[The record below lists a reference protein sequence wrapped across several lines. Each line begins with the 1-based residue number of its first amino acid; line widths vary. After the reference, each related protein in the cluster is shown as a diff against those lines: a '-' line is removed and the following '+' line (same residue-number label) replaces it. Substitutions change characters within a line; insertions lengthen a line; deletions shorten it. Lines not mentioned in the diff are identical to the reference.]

1 MSFCSCLAARSL
13 LKRFGTLC
21 VFGLMLG
28 LGSVQAEEQVTP
40 SAANAASSPSAASAT
55 SSAPQAGSWD
65 ELTAAL
71 QRPQESALT
80 PSDTSKGDPSAAL
93 DQLFGPE
100 QFTPTR
106 APEATPPVLPFVV
119 TADFS
124 DDTVHFKLLLTAG
137 AYIYQD
143 SIVLTSST
151 TSLLMAQPQLPAAL
165 THHDSLGTHQVY
177 FDELNFDVPIVSA
190 KRGDELILSYQGC
203 DAQGICY
210 PPQRFTLKL
219 PQAVNSS
226 FTKLDDPTARAG
238 ASSVYAAHAAQ
249 RAEPSF
255 WSLLL
260 QQADGSTIS
269 DFLRHNLGVGL
280 LLCFLLGIGLDLT
293 PCVLPMLPIFSAMI
307 VAKPKNGA
315 PVNFGLVLRQNLG
328 YALGLSLCYMVL
340 GLIFAWLGAS
350 FHGVLQH
357 PIVTTI
363 IALLLLGCAAACAG
377 LIEFKV
383 PAVITGPLQQRVSAL
398 NTKSFGGAAALGVIS
413 AIVASPCTSAPLAG
427 ALLYVMQSGNIML
440 GALIFLLIG
449 LGMATPL
456 LLIGI
461 FGGRFLMKGGMVG
474 DLVKRILALLLL
486 FAAYFISRHLMG
498 NTEPLFF
505 SFIVFI
511 SSIYLFGSILYFIVK
526 HRLTLVMICAVTL
539 VSLVPT
545 YCAYQ
550 AGFEQVKLEAPEPYE
565 GFTKVASLAELRAMT
580 QGQPSFIAFTATWCV
595 NCRYMAHHI
604 YNQAEFLNASSSL
617 KRVVIDITDA
627 NNPHTKELIDY
638 FKVMGVPYIVTL
650 DEQGKVHSTHI
661 GLADQDVVLD
671 HVMDL
676 KNATP

>member
-13 LKRFGTLC
+13 LKRFGALC

-55 SSAPQAGSWD
+55 PSATPSATSAPQAGSWD
-65 ELTAAL
+65 ALNAAL
-71 QRPQESALT
+71 QEPQAAT
-80 PSDTSKGDPSAAL
+80 PEPGAAL

-124 DDTVHFKLLLTAG
+124 DDTVHFKLLLAAG

-165 THHDSLGTHQVY
+165 THQDSLGTHQVY

-190 KRGDELILSYQGC
+190 QRGDELILSYQGC

-226 FTKLDDPTARAG
+226 FTKLDDPTARAT
-238 ASSVYAAHAAQ
+238 ASSAHAAPAAQ

-269 DFLRHNLGVGL
+269 DFLSHNLGVGL

-340 GLIFAWLGAS
+340 GLTFSWLGAS

-474 DLVKRILALLLL
+474 DLVKRLLALLLL

-498 NTEPLFF
+498 NTEPFFF
-505 SFIVFI
+505 SFLVFI
-511 SSIYLFGSILYFIVK
+511 SSIYLIGSVLYVIIQ
-526 HRLTLVMICAVTL
+526 HRLTLPLISAVTL

-545 YCAYQ
+545 YFAYQ
-550 AGFEQVKLEAPEPYE
+550 AVFEQVKLEAPEPYE

-617 KRVVIDITDA
+617 KRVVVDITDA
-627 NNPHTKELIDY
+627 NQPQTKELIDY

-671 HVMDL
+671 LVMDL

>member
-13 LKRFGTLC
+13 LKRFGALC

-124 DDTVHFKLLLTAG
+124 DDTVHFKLQLAAG

-165 THHDSLGTHQVY
+165 THQDSLGTHQVY

-226 FTKLDDPTARAG
+226 FTKLDEPTALAA
-238 ASSVYAAHAAQ
+238 ASSAHAANTAHG
-249 RAEPSF
+249 AEPSF

-269 DFLRHNLGVGL
+269 DFLRHNLGIGL

-307 VAKPKNGA
+307 VAKPKDGA

-340 GLIFAWLGAS
+340 GLIFSWLGAS

-357 PIVTTI
+357 PVVTAI

-505 SFIVFI
+505 SFLVFI
-511 SSIYLFGSILYFIVK
+511 SSIYLIGSVLYVIIK
-526 HRLTLVMICAVTL
+526 HRLTLPLISAVTL

-545 YCAYQ
+545 YFAYQ
-550 AGFEQVKLEAPEPYE
+550 AVFEQVKLEDPEPYE

-617 KRVVIDITDA
+617 KRVVVDITDA
-627 NNPHTKELIDY
+627 NQPQTKELIDY

-671 HVMDL
+671 LVMDL

>member
-1 MSFCSCLAARSL
+1 MSFCSCIAARSL
-13 LKRFGTLC
+13 LKRLGALC
-21 VFGLMLG
+21 VFGLILG
-28 LGSVQAEEQVTP
+28 LGSVQAEEQAT
-40 SAANAASSPSAASAT
+40 PSAASAAAST
-55 SSAPQAGSWD
+55 TPSATPSATSAPPAASWD
-65 ELTAAL
+65 ALNAAL
-71 QRPQESALT
+71 QEPQ
-80 PSDTSKGDPSAAL
+80 AAAPEPGATL

-100 QFTPTR
+100 QFAPTL

-124 DDTVHFKLLLTAG
+124 DDTVHFKLLLAAG
-137 AYIYQD
+137 AYIYQE

-151 TSLLMAQPQLPAAL
+151 TSLLMAQPQLPSAL

-190 KRGDELILSYQGC
+190 QRGDELILSYQGC

-226 FTKLDDPTARAG
+226 FTKLDDPSARAG
-238 ASSVYAAHAAQ
+238 ASSVHAAQ

-269 DFLRHNLGVGL
+269 DFLSHNLGVGL

-307 VAKPKNGA
+307 VAKPKDGA

-340 GLIFAWLGAS
+340 GLIFSWLGAS

-357 PIVTTI
+357 PVVTAI

-383 PAVITGPLQQRVSAL
+383 PTVITGPLQQKVSAL

-539 VSLVPT
+539 VSLMPT
-545 YCAYQ
+545 YFAYQ
-550 AGFEQVKLEAPEPYE
+550 AVFEQVKLEAPEPYE

-617 KRVVIDITDA
+617 KRVVVDITDA
-627 NNPHTKELIDY
+627 NQPQTKELIDY

-650 DEQGKVHSTHI
+650 DEQGKVQSTHI
-661 GLADQDVVLD
+661 GLADQALVLD
-671 HVMDL
+671 LVMDL

>member
-13 LKRFGTLC
+13 LKRLGALC
-21 VFGLMLG
+21 AFGLILG

-40 SAANAASSPSAASAT
+40 SAASAAASTTPSATPSAT
-55 SSAPQAGSWD
+55 SAPPAASWD
-65 ELTAAL
+65 ALNAAL
-71 QRPQESALT
+71 QEPQAAAPE
-80 PSDTSKGDPSAAL
+80 PGAAL

-100 QFTPTR
+100 QFAPTL
-106 APEATPPVLPFVV
+106 APEATSPVLPFVV

-124 DDTVHFKLLLTAG
+124 DDTVHFKLLLAAG
-137 AYIYQD
+137 SYIYQE

-151 TSLLMAQPQLPAAL
+151 TSLLMAQPQLPSAL

-190 KRGDELILSYQGC
+190 QRGDELILSYQGC

-238 ASSVYAAHAAQ
+238 ASSVHAAQ

-269 DFLRHNLGVGL
+269 DFLSHNLGVGL

-307 VAKPKNGA
+307 VAKPKDGA

-340 GLIFAWLGAS
+340 GLIFSWLGAS

-357 PIVTTI
+357 PVVTAI

-511 SSIYLFGSILYFIVK
+511 SSIYLLGSILYFIVK

-550 AGFEQVKLEAPEPYE
+550 AVFDQIKLEAPEPYE